1 MLTSLSIV
9 LAVALGVG
17 NADRAKP
24 AVEHWRA
31 EGGGY
36 ALTFYPGF
44 ASRAYIQEPS
54 GEIVELYRQ
63 GAPFDVRAGVATKHQ
78 LRLNGASLDE
88 SIAIAIDDRKHDIAE
103 IRIALYARG
112 GLRTLVLENGP
123 VLCPPLCPTEK
134 AAGPVHAARML
145 ADAGRF
151 DAPETAVSTR
161 GYDVAFYGGFASR
174 ITSSVAGELFRQSKP
189 FDLGDSSLAGR
200 HQVRIAG
207 GPSQRDITLGVIDG
221 EHQIAEIRLVLYGE
235 TNETIDVKNRAV
247 TCPPDC

>member
-1 MLTSLSIV
+1 MLTSLSLV
-9 LAVALGVG
+9 LALALGVG

-24 AVEHWRA
+24 VEHWRA
-31 EGGGY
+31 ESGGY

-63 GAPFDVRAGVATKHQ
+63 SGSFDARDGVATKHQ
-78 LRLNGASLDE
+78 LRLNGASLDQ
-88 SIAIAIDDRKHDIAE
+88 SVALSIDDPKHDIAVL
-103 IRIALYARG
+103 RIALYAVG
-112 GLRTLVLENGP
+112 GLRTLVVENAA
-123 VLCPPLCPTEK
+123 LTCPPVCEGKEPK
-134 AAGPVHAARML
+134 AAFATRML
-145 ADAGRF
+145 VDKGRF
-151 DAPETAVSTR
+151 DAPQTAVSTH

-174 ITSSVAGELFRQSKP
+174 VTSSVAGELFRQSKP
-189 FDLGDSSLAGR
+189 FPLGDSALASR